1 MYPTFPIATMHA
13 ILTPFI
19 ILPMLQCI
27 FIKVN
32 KPKSYN
38 KIMES
43 ILIFGIL
50 ISLLFLKPRITK
62 QSTEFT

>member
-13 ILTPFI
+13 ILTPLI

-43 ILIFGIL
+43 ILIFEIL
-50 ISLLFLKPRITK
+50 ISCIVFKAK
-62 QSTEFT
+62 NYKTEY